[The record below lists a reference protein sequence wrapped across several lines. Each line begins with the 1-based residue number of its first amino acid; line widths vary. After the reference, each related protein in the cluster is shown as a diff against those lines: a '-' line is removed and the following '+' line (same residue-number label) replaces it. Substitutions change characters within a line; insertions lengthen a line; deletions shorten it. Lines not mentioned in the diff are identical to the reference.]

1 MPCLSRLLLLPLF
14 CALAV
19 TCATPEEHRTAA
31 DEEVYALLDERRAAL
46 FDHPAGFSAD
56 RATDS
61 LRAQLLQTDPANATL
76 QLNLV
81 TCLVTAAENNRS
93 YQDRREQL
101 YRSALDLTLEKWRFS
116 WKPTFSGNA
125 GVAGTGNS
133 SDSATIDSDLGMSK
147 QFGSG
152 AQVIGNIGTTLLK
165 ALSNGDG
172 WDAIGSLGLTATM
185 PLLRGSARAVI
196 LEPLTQAER
205 NLVYEVRSYE
215 RFRRTFA
222 VDIVSRYYAILRTL
236 DNITNEEANLESLR
250 LLRRRNEAFAKAGR
264 MNDIQVDQ
272 AYQEELTSEA
282 SLVNLMESYRGQM
295 DQFMLLLGLPT
306 ETSAALDRNELN
318 LLKELDGSD
327 LKDLDYEQL
336 VALSLERRLDL
347 VTTRGRLIDAERR
360 VVVAADALHAGLDF
374 EASVGST
381 SQEGKPLSFRSGSTP
396 WSLGL
401 AFDLPLDRL
410 PERNIYRRSLLD
422 RDVAL
427 RNEEQLVDTVTAE
440 MRDNLRQTRS
450 TAERYRLQLIS
461 VELAERRVRSSEM
474 KLEAGR
480 SDTRD
485 VLESRRSL
493 LRAQN
498 SATSALIDF
507 ALARLRLYR
516 DLELLDVDENGI
528 QLDESALPRLTAT
541 VE

>member
-1 MPCLSRLLLLPLF
+1 MPALPRLLLLPLF

-19 TCATPEEHRTAA
+19 NCATPEEHRTAA
-31 DEEVYALLDERRAAL
+31 DEEVYNLLDERRSAL
-46 FDHPAGFSAD
+46 FNHPAGFSVD
-56 RATDS
+56 RTADS
-61 LRAQLLQTDPANATL
+61 LRARLLLEDPASATL
-76 QLNLV
+76 QLDLI
-81 TCLVTAAENNRS
+81 TCLITAAENNRS

-101 YRSALDLTLEKWRFS
+101 YRSALDLTLEQWRFS
-116 WKPTFSGNA
+116 WRPSFSGSA
-125 GVAGTGNS
+125 GITGTGS
-133 SDSATIDSDLGMSK
+133 DSDSANIDGDLGMSK

-152 AQVIGNIGTTLLK
+152 AQVIGSIGATLLK

-205 NLVYEVRSYE
+205 NLVYEVRNYE

-222 VDIVSRYYAILRTL
+222 VDVVGRYYAILRTL

-250 LLRRRNEAFAKAGR
+250 LLRRRNEAFATAGR

-272 AYQEELTSEA
+272 AYQEELNSEA
-282 SLVNLMESYRGQM
+282 SLVNLFEAYSGQM

-306 ETSAALDRNELN
+306 GTLAALDRNELS
-318 LLKELDGSD
+318 LLKELNGAD
-327 LKDLDYEQL
+327 LLNLDREEL
-336 VALSLERRLDL
+336 VDLSLERRLDL

-360 VVVAADALHAGLDF
+360 VVVAADALRAGLDL

-381 SQEGKPLSFRSGSTP
+381 SQEGQPLSFRSGSTP

-401 AFDLPLDRL
+401 AFDLPMDRL

-450 TAERYRLQLIS
+450 TAERYQLQLIS

-485 VLESRRSL
+485 VLESRRAL

-516 DLELLDVDENGI
+516 DLELLDVDESGI